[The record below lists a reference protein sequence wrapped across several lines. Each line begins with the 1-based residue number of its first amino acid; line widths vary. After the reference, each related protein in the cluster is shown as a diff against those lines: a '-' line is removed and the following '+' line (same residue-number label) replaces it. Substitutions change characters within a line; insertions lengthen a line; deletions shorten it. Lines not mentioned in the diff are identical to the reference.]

1 MMIMIILR
9 DKVRHDVSGNIRLV
23 RHGTAHQ
30 GPVGQE
36 VSIRLFTCDIMTSL
50 IILTHDLHHQVLT
63 HQFQLTR
70 EQAMEWQE
78 DCHGQTKSCMQVTSD
93 ILWIAIRSSF
103 LRVQCRRRQSQEGP
117 WGRNVRVS
125 TLCLSCSTVF
135 WSWSLV

>member
-1 MMIMIILR
+1 MGTSGWSDTAQRTRGLWVRRSVLEPSHIIVAITHTR
-9 DKVRHDVSGNIRLV
+9 D
-23 RHGTAHQ
+23 T
-30 GPVGQE
+30 
-36 VSIRLFTCDIMTSL
+36 M
-50 IILTHDLHHQVLT
+50 LTHDLHHQVLT

-117 WGRNVRVS
+117 WGRDVRVS
-125 TLCLSCSTVF
+125 TPFLSCSTVF